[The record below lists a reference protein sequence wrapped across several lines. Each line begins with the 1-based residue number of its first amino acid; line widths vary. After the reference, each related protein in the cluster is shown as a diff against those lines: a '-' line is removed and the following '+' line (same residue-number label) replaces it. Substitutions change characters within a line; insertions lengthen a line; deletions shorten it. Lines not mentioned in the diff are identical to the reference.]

1 MTIQDIL
8 ELISNAAEF
17 EQRVKIR
24 YDDSDDA
31 LETGTLR
38 MINELVTFPINKK

>member
-17 EQRVKIR
+17 EQRAKVWC
-24 YDDSDDA
+24 DDNDDA
-31 LETGTLR
+31 IKTGTLR